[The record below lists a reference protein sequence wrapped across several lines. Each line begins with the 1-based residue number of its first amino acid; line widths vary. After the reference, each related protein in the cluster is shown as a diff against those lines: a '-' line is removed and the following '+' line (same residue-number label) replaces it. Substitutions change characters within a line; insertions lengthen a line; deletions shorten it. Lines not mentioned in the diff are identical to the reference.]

1 MPHPSCLFLRS
12 KSPLDLARP
21 GVVGLVL
28 AGVELGGVRCGVRC
42 VVRGGVRCGVRG
54 GVRCG
59 VRGGVRVELG
69 GGVII
74 GSGFNLMALS
84 HHFDCPATP

>member
-54 GVRCG
+54 GVR
-59 VRGGVRVELG
+59 VELG